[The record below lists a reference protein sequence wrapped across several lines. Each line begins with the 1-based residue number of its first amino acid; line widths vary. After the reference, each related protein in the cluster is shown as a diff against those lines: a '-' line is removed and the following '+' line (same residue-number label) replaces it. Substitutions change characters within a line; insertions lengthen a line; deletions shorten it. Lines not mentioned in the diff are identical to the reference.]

1 MQSKDFYCASNK
13 LEKIKCKS
21 QCFECIGYG
30 EKQKK
35 TQLNQSAPIFWKGKL
50 CKFIKWETLN
60 FGGKLKIK
68 IDKKFIEVDFS
79 ELTN

>member
-1 MQSKDFYCASNK
+1 M
-13 LEKIKCKS
+13 EKK
-21 QCFECIGYG
+21 
-30 EKQKK
+30 
-35 TQLNQSAPIFWKGKL
+35 LNQQLPIFWKGKI

-68 IDKKFIEVDFS
+68 INKKFIEADIS

>member
-1 MQSKDFYCASNK
+1 MLKSVKRGVMCIYSIYICLNK
-13 LEKIKCKS
+13 L
-21 QCFECIGYG
+21 
-30 EKQKK
+30 KQVVM
-35 TQLNQSAPIFWKGKL
+35 TTLNQSAPIFWKGNL

-68 IDKKFIEVDFS
+68 INKNFIEADIS

>member
-1 MQSKDFYCASNK
+1 MN
-13 LEKIKCKS
+13 
-21 QCFECIGYG
+21 
-30 EKQKK
+30 
-35 TQLNQSAPIFWKGKL
+35 TQLNQSAPIFWRGKL

-68 IDKKFIEVDFS
+68 IDKKFFEADIS

>member
-1 MQSKDFYCASNK
+1 M
-13 LEKIKCKS
+13 
-21 QCFECIGYG
+21 
-30 EKQKK
+30 KK
-35 TQLNQSAPIFWKGKL
+35 QLNQANSIFWKGKL

-68 IDKKFIEVDFS
+68 INKTFIEVDIA

>member
-1 MQSKDFYCASNK
+1 MLKSVKRGVVCIYSIYICLNK
-13 LEKIKCKS
+13 L
-21 QCFECIGYG
+21 
-30 EKQKK
+30 KQVIM
-35 TQLNQSAPIFWKGKL
+35 TTLNQSTPIFWKGNL

-68 IDKKFIEVDFS
+68 INKNFIQVDIS

>member
-1 MQSKDFYCASNK
+1 MQHPTNCNIYKLSKLQIMTTK
-13 LEKIKCKS
+13 
-21 QCFECIGYG
+21 
-30 EKQKK
+30 
-35 TQLNQSAPIFWKGKL
+35 LNQAAPIFWKGKL

-68 IDKKFIEVDFS
+68 IDKKFIEADIS